1 MPDKNFKIWGVSFS
15 LIGDLIVGL
24 PQLTYFEKKYP
35 GSYKYWGIH
44 KKMSHAAPLFY
55 NHPLIDRIKITDTWG
70 GFGEYDYKL
79 ASDCDI
85 TTRDIDHERKTLLNA
100 RPEDYWY
107 NRHDIIEQIAR
118 MSGISDI
125 REVLTEEELRPKL
138 YKWFDADFDAIE
150 KNEGYT
156 KARTSSGKI
165 PNKSIVIWPF
175 SGYNHWPSRSP
186 SPHWWNVLVDTLINN
201 GFTVFHCGWIEEPH
215 VSNLDGYNRCVDL
228 SFFEQVKISLA
239 TNLAIG
245 ADSGSMWTLGAY
257 SFPAIHLMTN
267 WRDGH
272 VENFSAMNPFNVN
285 GTSFFA
291 SPMTD
296 GWNHQEVLERVWE
309 ITT

>member
-267 WRDGH
+267 WRDWH
-272 VENFSAMNPFNVN
+272 VENFSAMNPVNVN

>member
-186 SPHWWNVLVDTLINN
+186 SPHWWNVLGDTLINN

-272 VENFSAMNPFNVN
+272 VENFSAMNPVNVN

>member
-201 GFTVFHCGWIEEPH
+201 GFTDIHCGWIEEPH

-245 ADSGSMWTLGAY
+245 ADSGSMWTLVAY

-272 VENFSAMNPFNVN
+272 VENFSAMNPVNVN

-296 GWNHQEVLERVWE
+296 GWNHQEVLDRVWE

>member
-1 MPDKNFKIWGVSFS
+1 MPDKNFKIWGVSVS

-272 VENFSAMNPFNVN
+272 VENFSAMNPVNVN

-296 GWNHQEVLERVWE
+296 GWNHQEVLDRVWE

>member
-1 MPDKNFKIWGVSFS
+1 MNKNFKIWGVSFS

-55 NHPLIDRIKITDTWG
+55 NHPLIDRIKITDKWG
-70 GFGEYDYKL
+70 EFGKYDYEL
-79 ASDCDI
+79 ASKCDI
-85 TTRDIDHERKTLLNA
+85 TTRDLDSHNKTLLNA

-107 NRHDIIEQIAR
+107 NDHDIVEQMAR
-118 MSGISDI
+118 MSGIYDI
-125 REVLTEEELRPKL
+125 KEVLTEDELRPQL
-138 YKWFDADFDAIE
+138 YQWFDADFDAIE

-156 KARTSSGKI
+156 KVRTNSGLI
-165 PNKSIVIWPF
+165 PEKSVVIWPF
-175 SGYNHWPSRSP
+175 SGYGHWPARSP
-186 SPHWWNVLVDTLINN
+186 SSNWWNTVVNTLIDNN
-201 GFTVFHCGWIEEPH
+201 FMVFHCGWIDEPH
-215 VSNLDGYNRCVDL
+215 LSNLEGYVRCVNL
-228 SFFEQVKISLA
+228 SFFEQIKISLA
-239 TNLAIG
+239 TKLAIG

-272 VENFSAMNPFNVN
+272 TQNFSAMNPVNIN

-291 SPMTD
+291 PPMTD
-296 GWNHQEVLERVWE
+296 GWSFQELLDTVWDK
-309 ITT
+309 TQ

>member
-272 VENFSAMNPFNVN
+272 VENFSAMNPVNVN

-296 GWNHQEVLERVWE
+296 GWIHQEVLDRVWE

>member
-1 MPDKNFKIWGVSFS
+1 MTDKNFKIWGVSFS

-55 NHPLIDRIKITDTWG
+55 NHPLIDRIKITDKWG
-70 GFGEYDYKL
+70 EFGEYDYEL
-79 ASDCDI
+79 ASQCDI
-85 TTRDIDHERKTLLNA
+85 TTRDIDHQRKTLLNA
-100 RPEDYWY
+100 KPEDYWY

-125 REVLTEEELRPKL
+125 RDVLTEEELRPKL

-156 KARTSSGKI
+156 KARTNSGKI

-186 SPHWWNVLVDTLINN
+186 SPQWWNVLVDTLIGN
-201 GFTVFHCGWIEEPH
+201 GFTIFHCGWLEEPH
-215 VSNLDGYNRCVDL
+215 VSNLEGYNRCVDL

-272 VENFSAMNPFNVN
+272 VKNFSAMNPVNIN

-291 SPMTD
+291 PPGTD
-296 GWNHQEVLERVWE
+296 GWNHQEILNKAWE
-309 ITT
+309 LIT

>member
-267 WRDGH
+267 WRDWH
-272 VENFSAMNPFNVN
+272 VENFSAMNPVNVN

-296 GWNHQEVLERVWE
+296 GWNHQEVLDRVWE

>member
-272 VENFSAMNPFNVN
+272 VENFSAMNPVNVN

-309 ITT
+309 NTT

>member
-272 VENFSAMNPFNVN
+272 VENFSAMNPVNVN

>member
-55 NHPLIDRIKITDTWG
+55 NHPLIDRIKITDTWC

-272 VENFSAMNPFNVN
+272 VENFSAMNPVNVN

-296 GWNHQEVLERVWE
+296 GWNHQEVLDRVWE

>member
-1 MPDKNFKIWGVSFS
+1 
-15 LIGDLIVGL
+15 
-24 PQLTYFEKKYP
+24 
-35 GSYKYWGIH
+35 
-44 KKMSHAAPLFY
+44 MSHAAPLFY

-272 VENFSAMNPFNVN
+272 VENFSAMNPVNVN

-296 GWNHQEVLERVWE
+296 GWNHQEVLDRVWE

>member
-70 GFGEYDYKL
+70 DFGEYDYKL
-79 ASDCDI
+79 AADCAI
-85 TTRDIDHERKTLLNA
+85 TTRDIDHERKTLINA

-228 SFFEQVKISLA
+228 SFIEQVKISLA

-272 VENFSAMNPFNVN
+272 VENFSAMNPVNVN

>member
-1 MPDKNFKIWGVSFS
+1 MTDKNFKIWGVSFS

-272 VENFSAMNPFNVN
+272 VENFSAMNPVNVN

-296 GWNHQEVLERVWE
+296 GWNHQEVLDRVWE

>member
-44 KKMSHAAPLFY
+44 KKMSHAAPLFD

-272 VENFSAMNPFNVN
+272 VENFSAMNPVNVN

-296 GWNHQEVLERVWE
+296 GWNHQEVLDRVWE

>member
-175 SGYNHWPSRSP
+175 SGYNHWPRRSP

-272 VENFSAMNPFNVN
+272 VENFSAMNPVNVN

>member
-55 NHPLIDRIKITDTWG
+55 NHPLIDRIKITDTLG

-272 VENFSAMNPFNVN
+272 VENFSAMNPVNVN